1 MKVLTTISGL
11 ILLFTINFT
20 FSQNKIET
28 YKDSVKSLLYNN
40 PTKAKYYCHKLLK
53 YAKAND
59 LVVEEAKSYCFL
71 ADLSGALAQ
80 KDSAFYYFD
89 KAIQKANSNDNER
102 LEMVFKINKANYLFN
117 EFDFQEA
124 LTLYEECTILS
135 KKLNDISAYNYISI
149 KKGSI
154 AYELERYQEA
164 LKIYKENLSK
174 KGFDNVSKLDIKLG
188 LVKTYINLNKQDSAY
203 VFIKSGIAE
212 SQKNNLKEHEIHFLA
227 QLGLIYIDKKEFS
240 KAKFTFDKALVIAQ
254 KIESKNLITE
264 INIRISKLY
273 SLQKDYNKAITLLKS
288 IIKDESHSNIPA
300 ENLSE
305 IYYLLAEN
313 YKSIENYSESNFYYG
328 QFIEKSKK
336 IGEKK
341 IEAIDHLHKID
352 INESKERE
360 TEQEN
365 QKWILLGSTSFLILL
380 FIGFY
385 IKRRKEGI
393 QNQVKFEELLLKI
406 QNFEN
411 QNTKSSDEIQQNS
424 TLINTD
430 ESTKPSELEEEF
442 ESELI
447 QNSIVTINT
456 ANDEALHDEIHDETL
471 HEDNS
476 GDIGDI
482 EETNNT
488 NFIIKDATRTEI
500 LDKLIKLEEKR
511 LFLKQD
517 FTLHNVAKRLKTNT
531 AYLSKIVNSELDKN
545 FSSYVNELRIN
556 YIVIELKNNAK
567 LRSYSINAIAEEI
580 GYKSPESFTKYF
592 KIATGIS
599 PSIYIKKI
607 NQMKESE
614 NS

>member
-1 MKVLTTISGL
+1 MCSL
-11 ILLFTINFT
+11 ILFFTINFT
-20 FSQNKIET
+20 FSQSKIET
-28 YKDSVKSLLYNN
+28 YKDSVQSLLYNN
-40 PTKAKYYCHKLLK
+40 PSKAKYYCYKLLK

-59 LVVEEAKSYCFL
+59 LVVEEAKTYCFL
-71 ADLSGALAQ
+71 ADLSGALTQ

-89 KAIQKANSNDNER
+89 KAIQKANAIDNEK

-124 LTLYEECTILS
+124 LTLYEECVILS
-135 KKLNDISAYNYISI
+135 KKLNDINAYNYISI

-203 VFIKSGIAE
+203 VFIKRGIEE
-212 SQKNNLKEHEIHFLA
+212 SRKSNLKEHEIHFLA
-227 QLGLIYIDKKEFS
+227 QLGLIYIDKKDFQN
-240 KAKFTFDKALVIAQ
+240 AKITFEKALIIAQ
-254 KIESKNLITE
+254 EIESNNLITE

-273 SLQKDYNKAITLLKS
+273 SLQKDYDKAITLLQS
-288 IIKDESHSNIPA
+288 IIKDKTKKDIPA
-300 ENLSE
+300 ESLSE

-313 YKSIENYSESNFYYG
+313 YKFIENYSESNYYYG

-336 IGEKK
+336 IGEKR

-352 INESKERE
+352 ISESKERE
-360 TEQEN
+360 TEQKN
-365 QKWILLGSTSFLILL
+365 QKWILLGVTSFLILL

-411 QNTKSSDEIQQNS
+411 QNTKAINEIQHNNTAINS
-424 TLINTD
+424 NERT
-430 ESTKPSELEEEF
+430 ESEAFEEELET
-442 ESELI
+442 ELI
-447 QNSIVTINT
+447 SNSIVTIDDSV
-456 ANDEALHDEIHDETL
+456 NDEVTAENIET
-471 HEDNS
+471 N
-476 GDIGDI
+476 I
-482 EETNNT
+482 EEAINN
-488 NFIIKDATRTEI
+488 NFIIKDTTRTEI
-500 LDKLIKLEEKR
+500 LDKLIKLEEKK
-511 LFLKQD
+511 LFLRQD

-556 YIVIELKNNAK
+556 YIIIELKNNAK

-592 KIATGIS
+592 KVATGIS

-607 NQMKESE
+607 NQMKEIE

>member
-1 MKVLTTISGL
+1 MNVISKIYTL
-11 ILLFTINFT
+11 VVLFTINFT

-40 PTKAKYYCHKLLK
+40 PTKAKYYCHKVLK

-71 ADLSGALAQ
+71 ADLSGALTQ

-89 KAIQKANSNDNER
+89 KAIQKADAIDNQK

-124 LTLYEECTILS
+124 LTLYEECVTLS
-135 KKLNDISAYNYISI
+135 KKLNDTDAYNYISI

-174 KGFDNVSKLDIKLG
+174 KGFNNVSKLDIKLG

-203 VFIKSGIAE
+203 VFIKSGIEE
-212 SQKNNLKEHEIHFLA
+212 SRKNHLKEHEIHFLE
-227 QLGLIYIDKKEFS
+227 QLGLIYIDKKDFS
-240 KAKFTFDKALVIAQ
+240 NAKITFENALKIAEE
-254 KIESKNLITE
+254 IDSNNLITE

-273 SLQKDYNKAITLLKS
+273 SLQKEYNQAIDLLKS
-288 IIKDESHSNIPA
+288 IIKNEAPSNIPV
-300 ENLSE
+300 EKLSE

-313 YKSIENYSESNFYYG
+313 YKSIENYSESNYYYS
-328 QFIEKSKK
+328 QFIDKSKK
-336 IGEKK
+336 IGEKR

-360 TEQEN
+360 TEQKN
-365 QKWILLGSTSFLILL
+365 QKWILLGITGFLILL
-380 FIGFY
+380 FIGFF
-385 IKRRKEGI
+385 IKRRKESI

-411 QNTKSSDEIQQNS
+411 QKSSEETAVTAHNAEAVDTFI
-424 TLINTD
+424 D
-430 ESTKPSELEEEF
+430 KKDEEF
-442 ESELI
+442 ETELI
-447 QNSIVTINT
+447 SNSIVTINSPSDGSST
-456 ANDEALHDEIHDETL
+456 E
-471 HEDNS
+471 EDHIDA
-476 GDIGDI
+476 DIESENIDI
-482 EETNNT
+482 EETANS
-488 NFIIKDATRTEI
+488 NFIIKDETRTEI
-500 LDKLIKLEEKR
+500 LDKLIKLEEKK
-511 LFLKQD
+511 LFLRQD

-556 YIVIELKNNAK
+556 FIIIELKNNVK

-607 NQMKESE
+607 NQMKENE
-614 NS
+614 NK

>member
-1 MKVLTTISGL
+1 MKPLNKIYCLV
-11 ILLFTINFT
+11 LLFVINFT
-20 FSQNKIET
+20 FCQNKIET

-40 PTKAKYYCHKLLK
+40 PAKAKYYCHKLLK

-71 ADLSGALAQ
+71 ADLSGALTQ

-89 KAIQKANSNDNER
+89 KAIQKANASNNEK

-135 KKLNDISAYNYISI
+135 KKLNDTNAYNYISI

-174 KGFDNVSKLDIKLG
+174 KGFDIVSQLDIKLG

-227 QLGLIYIDKKEFS
+227 QLGLIYIDKKDFS
-240 KAKFTFDKALVIAQ
+240 NAKFTFDKALIIAQ

-273 SLQKDYNKAITLLKS
+273 SLQKDYNKAIDLLKS
-288 IIKDESHSNIPA
+288 IIKDEAQSNIPA

-313 YKSIENYSESNFYYG
+313 YKSIENYSESNYYYS

-336 IGEKK
+336 IGEKR

-360 TEQEN
+360 TEQKN
-365 QKWILLGSTSFLILL
+365 QKWILLVSTAILMLL

-385 IKRRKEGI
+385 FKRRKEGI

-411 QNTKSSDEIQQNS
+411 QNTKATEEIQQNH
-424 TLINTD
+424 IIANNNDQIAENETD
-430 ESTKPSELEEEF
+430 HLEEEEF
-442 ESELI
+442 ESELV

-456 ANDEALHDEIHDETL
+456 ESPDELVTD
-471 HEDNS
+471 HENADVEEVNS
-476 GDIGDI
+476 S
-482 EETNNT
+482 

-500 LDKLIKLEEKR
+500 LDKLIKLEEKK

-556 YIVIELKNNAK
+556 YIVIELKNNSK

-614 NS
+614 NN

>member
-1 MKVLTTISGL
+1 MKKNNINGIKWVYSV
-11 ILLFTINFT
+11 ILLLTINFG
-20 FSQNKIET
+20 FSQNKIEV
-28 YKDSVKSLLYNN
+28 YKDSVKNLLYNN
-40 PTKAKYYCHKLLK
+40 PGKAKYYSHKLLK

-59 LVVEEAKSYCFL
+59 LGIEEAKSYCFL

-89 KAIQKANSNDNER
+89 KAFQKANSINNKK

-135 KKLNDISAYNYISI
+135 KKLNDTDAYNYISI

-164 LKIYKENLSK
+164 LKIYKENLYK
-174 KGFDNVSKLDIKLG
+174 NGFSAVSKLDIKLG
-188 LVKTYINLNKQDSAY
+188 LVKTFINLNKQDSAY
-203 VFIKSGIAE
+203 VFIKSGIKE
-212 SQKNNLKEHEIHFLA
+212 SQKNNLKEHEVHFLS
-227 QLGLIYIDKKEFS
+227 QLGLIYIDKKDFIN
-240 KAKFTFDKALVIAQ
+240 AKLNFDKALNIAQ
-254 KIESKNLITE
+254 AIDSKNLITE

-273 SLQKDYNKAITLLKS
+273 SIKEEYDKAITLLKS
-288 IIKDESHSNIPA
+288 IIEKKTESHIPA

-313 YKSIENYSESNFYYG
+313 YKFTENYSESNYYYG

-336 IGEKK
+336 IGEKR

-365 QKWILLGSTSFLILL
+365 QKLILLGSTSFISLL
-380 FIGFY
+380 FIGYY
-385 IKRRKEGI
+385 IRRRKESI
-393 QNQVKFEELLLKI
+393 QNQVRFEELLLKI
-406 QNFEN
+406 KNFESKKSADEAE
-411 QNTKSSDEIQQNS
+411 QNNISTNNYEITEREQ
-424 TLINTD
+424 
-430 ESTKPSELEEEF
+430 LEVEPDKE
-442 ESELI
+442 
-447 QNSIVTINT
+447 NVVTVDREI
-456 ANDEALHDEIHDETL
+456 NDELSI
-471 HEDNS
+471 DNNNAY
-476 GDIGDI
+476 I
-482 EETNNT
+482 EETANN
-488 NFIIKDATRTEI
+488 NFIIKDETRTEI
-500 LDKLIKLEEKR
+500 LDKLIKLEEKK
-511 LFLKQD
+511 LFLRQD

-556 YIVIELKNNAK
+556 YIIIELKNNAK
-567 LRSYSINAIAEEI
+567 LRSYSINAISEEI

-607 NQMKESE
+607 NQMKEI
-614 NS
+614 

>member
-1 MKVLTTISGL
+1 MKPLNKIYCLV
-11 ILLFTINFT
+11 LLFVINFT
-20 FSQNKIET
+20 FCQNKIET

-40 PTKAKYYCHKLLK
+40 PAKAKYYCHKLLK

-71 ADLSGALAQ
+71 ADLSGALTQ

-89 KAIQKANSNDNER
+89 KAIQKANASNNEK

-135 KKLNDISAYNYISI
+135 KKLNDTNAYNYISI

-174 KGFDNVSKLDIKLG
+174 KGFDIVSQLDIKLG

-227 QLGLIYIDKKEFS
+227 QLGLIYIDKKDFS
-240 KAKFTFDKALVIAQ
+240 NAKFTFDKALIIAQ

-273 SLQKDYNKAITLLKS
+273 SLQKDYNKAIDLLKS
-288 IIKDESHSNIPA
+288 IIKDEAQSNIPA

-313 YKSIENYSESNFYYG
+313 YKSIENYSESNYYYS

-336 IGEKK
+336 IGEKR

-360 TEQEN
+360 TEQKN
-365 QKWILLGSTSFLILL
+365 QKWILLVSTAILMLL

-385 IKRRKEGI
+385 FKRRKEGI

-411 QNTKSSDEIQQNS
+411 QNTKATEEIQQNH
-424 TLINTD
+424 IIANNNDQIAENETD
-430 ESTKPSELEEEF
+430 HLEEEEF
-442 ESELI
+442 ESELV

-456 ANDEALHDEIHDETL
+456 ESPDELVTE
-471 HEDNS
+471 HENADVEEVNS
-476 GDIGDI
+476 S
-482 EETNNT
+482 

-500 LDKLIKLEEKR
+500 LDKLIKLEEKK

-556 YIVIELKNNAK
+556 YIVIELKNNSK

-614 NS
+614 NN

>member
-1 MKVLTTISGL
+1 MKVLNKISGL

-20 FSQNKIET
+20 FCQNKIET

-71 ADLSGALAQ
+71 ADLSGALTQ

-89 KAIQKANSNDNER
+89 KAIQKANSADNEK

-135 KKLNDISAYNYISI
+135 KKLNDINAYNYISI

-154 AYELERYQEA
+154 AYELGRYQEA
-164 LKIYKENLSK
+164 LKIYKENLAK
-174 KGFDNVSKLDIKLG
+174 KDFDNVSKLDIKLG

-227 QLGLIYIDKKEFS
+227 QLGLIYIDKKDFS

-254 KIESKNLITE
+254 KIESNNLITE

-288 IIKDESHSNIPA
+288 IIKNELQSNIPA

-313 YKSIENYSESNFYYG
+313 YKSIENYSESNYYYG

-336 IGEKK
+336 IGEKR

-352 INESKERE
+352 INESKQRE

-365 QKWILLGSTSFLILL
+365 QKWILLGSTGFLILL

-385 IKRRKEGI
+385 IKRRKEGV

-424 TLINTD
+424 ILINND
-430 ESTKPSELEEEF
+430 ETTKPAELEEEF

-456 ANDEALHDEIHDETL
+456 TANDEALHDEIDDEIL
-471 HEDNS
+471 HENNS
-476 GDIGDI
+476 VDI
-482 EETNNT
+482 EETSNT

-511 LFLKQD
+511 LYLKQD

-556 YIVIELKNNAK
+556 YIVIELKNNSK

>member
-1 MKVLTTISGL
+1 MKPLNKIYCLV
-11 ILLFTINFT
+11 LLFVINFT
-20 FSQNKIET
+20 FCQNKIET

-40 PTKAKYYCHKLLK
+40 PAKAKYYCHKLLK

-71 ADLSGALAQ
+71 ADLSGALTQ

-89 KAIQKANSNDNER
+89 KAIQKANASNNEK

-135 KKLNDISAYNYISI
+135 KKLNDTNAYNYISI

-174 KGFDNVSKLDIKLG
+174 KGFDIVSQLDIKLG

-227 QLGLIYIDKKEFS
+227 QLGLIYIDKKDFS
-240 KAKFTFDKALVIAQ
+240 NAKFTFDKALIIAQ

-273 SLQKDYNKAITLLKS
+273 SLQKDYNKAIDLLKS
-288 IIKDESHSNIPA
+288 IIKDETQSNIPA

-313 YKSIENYSESNFYYG
+313 YKSIENYSESNYYYS

-336 IGEKK
+336 IGEKR

-360 TEQEN
+360 TEQKN
-365 QKWILLGSTSFLILL
+365 QKWILLVSTAILMLL

-385 IKRRKEGI
+385 FKRRKEGI

-411 QNTKSSDEIQQNS
+411 QNTKATEEIQQNH
-424 TLINTD
+424 IIANNNDQIAENETD
-430 ESTKPSELEEEF
+430 HLEEEEF
-442 ESELI
+442 ESELV

-456 ANDEALHDEIHDETL
+456 ESPDELVTE
-471 HEDNS
+471 HENADVEEVNS
-476 GDIGDI
+476 S
-482 EETNNT
+482 

-500 LDKLIKLEEKR
+500 LDKLIKLEEKK

-556 YIVIELKNNAK
+556 YIVIELKNNSK

-614 NS
+614 NN